1 MKSPYNDTVM
11 DHFMNPRNM
20 GDLENAN
27 AVAEVGNPACGDMM
41 RLMLKIN
48 DDGVIEDI
56 KFKTFGCAAAIA
68 SSSMTSEIIKGKT
81 IEEAI
86 QVSNNDIVSA
96 LGGVPEVKVHC
107 SIMAEDALEDALKD
121 YYTKTGKNLD
131 DLETLISKY
140 KGDRADRHD
149 HH

>member
-20 GDLENAN
+20 GDLEDAN

-41 RLMLKIN
+41 RLMLKIT

-86 QVSNNDIVSA
+86 QVGNNDIVSA

-107 SIMAEDALEDALKD
+107 SIMAEEALEDALKD
-121 YYTKTGKNLD
+121 YYTKTGKSLD
-131 DLETLISKY
+131 DLNAMIHKY
-140 KGDRADRHD
+140 KGDRPE

>member
-20 GDLENAN
+20 GDLEDAN

-86 QVSNNDIVSA
+86 QVGNNDIVSA

-107 SIMAEDALEDALKD
+107 SIMAEEALEDALKD

-131 DLETLISKY
+131 DLNAMIHKY
-140 KGDRADRHD
+140 KGDRPE

>member
-20 GDLENAN
+20 GDLEDAN

-86 QVSNNDIVSA
+86 QVGNDDIVSA

-107 SIMAEDALEDALKD
+107 SIMAEEALEGALKD
-121 YYTKTGKNLD
+121 YYTKTGKNLN
-131 DLETLISKY
+131 DLEAMILKY
-140 KGDRADRHD
+140 KGERPE